1 MFGIILN
8 KCKSRESAVSSLR
21 MPMPLAVFPAH
32 LQGHLWY
39 LLLDLGRQSL
49 PPHSMP
55 GRPWQLPLLS
65 IITGLSQV
73 QKATAHLSQSLTCA
87 PPRTPRP
94 CTLPITWVLAA
105 SPGPQVQSF
114 FYGALCPSLCTPP
127 AASPWK
133 PSLPS
138 LSPGLSQQ
146 VHPDDRHGQH
156 GDRLGAE
163 TKLQP

>member
-94 CTLPITWVLAA
+94 CTLPLTWVPAA

-114 FYGALCPSLCTPP
+114 FSWCPVPQPLHTSCRFSLEALPTISVPRPLT
-127 AASPWK
+127 AGS
-133 PSLPS
+133 S
-138 LSPGLSQQ
+138 
-146 VHPDDRHGQH
+146 
-156 GDRLGAE
+156 
-163 TKLQP
+163 